1 MRRKYQGTT
10 SVVPLSQGIELRATG
25 REQRERAKERA
36 SRANQNLNN
45 HDTLANITRP
55 SLM

>member
-36 SRANQNLNN
+36 SRANQNLNS
-45 HDTLANITRP
+45 HDTLAKITRP